1 MSSSIPSLCRECG
14 THFNATLEDQRCNA
28 CASPRLISHP
38 ELDSLSIAHID
49 CDAFFA
55 SVEKRDNPELKNKP
69 VIVGGGKRG
78 VVAACCYIAR
88 IKGVHSAMPM
98 YRALKACPD
107 AVVVKPSR
115 GKYSEVG
122 RQIKGIMRDTTPLV
136 ESLSIDEAFLDLSGT
151 KKLHGGSPA
160 VTLVKLI
167 KRIEDE
173 IGVTASVGLSY
184 NKFLAKTA
192 SDLDKPRGFVVI
204 GEAEALDFLGPR
216 PVGSI
221 WGVGKSL
228 RSKLERD
235 GLRTISQLRE
245 MVEDELIKRYGVI
258 GKRLSRLSHGIDSR
272 IVEPGSKAKSISTE
286 TTFSD
291 DIQDLETLLHRLWPL
306 CEKVTKQLKSKNL
319 AARTITTKLK
329 TSGFRSLTRSRTLSQ
344 PTQLAEVIY
353 QEAKILLVPEVNGTP
368 YRLIGIGTSQFADP
382 EFADQADLLDDSIDT
397 FAKVEGAM
405 ESVREKFGDPA
416 ILKGRTLLKD

>member
-1 MSSSIPSLCRECG
+1 MPSSISSLCRECG
-14 THFNATLEDQRCNA
+14 AHFDAAPKDERCSV
-28 CASPRLISHP
+28 CASPRIISHD

-55 SVEKRDNPELKNKP
+55 SVEKRDNPELQNKP

-88 IKGVHSAMPM
+88 TKGVHSAMPM

-107 AVVVKPSR
+107 AVVVRPSR
-115 GKYSEVG
+115 NKYSEVG
-122 RQIKGIMRDTTPLV
+122 RQIKDFMRDTTPLV

-151 KKLHGGSPA
+151 EKLHGGSPA
-160 VTLVKLI
+160 ATLVKLI

-192 SDLDKPRGFVVI
+192 SDLDKPRGFAII
-204 GEAEALDFLGPR
+204 GKAEALDFLGPR

-221 WGVGKSL
+221 WGVGNSL
-228 RSKLERD
+228 RGKLERD

-245 MVEDELIKRYGVI
+245 MPEDELIKRYGVI

-291 DIQDLETLLHRLWPL
+291 DIRDLETLLHRLWPL
-306 CEKVTKQLKSKNL
+306 CEKVAKQLRNKNL
-319 AARTITTKLK
+319 AARTLTLKLK
-329 TSGFRSLTRSRTLSQ
+329 TSGFRSLTRSRTLAQ
-344 PTQLAEVIY
+344 PTQLAEVMY
-353 QEAKILLVPEVNGTP
+353 QEAKVLLEPEVNGTP

-382 EFADQADLLDDSIDT
+382 EFADQADLLDNSAAT

-405 ESVREKFGDPA
+405 ESVREKFGGPA
-416 ILKGRTLLKD
+416 IQKGRTLLKD